1 MVMRQVLIRPEWQRR
16 PMCKRLL
23 PVVVCLGL
31 MACQP
36 DTPSGTVGK
45 TVDVETATSAH
56 QGGAISAAPV
66 VNAPV
71 VQTGI
76 DNGTKWPPARLTSG
90 KATIRCDAADAVD
103 DEGVAL
109 VDLEFFKVVDAL
121 TGCQSKDVIRLR
133 YSGEIGA
140 DFTALVE
147 RVANVAN
154 RMDIRQRI
162 LDIDSSGGRIEDAM
176 KAGDIIGESQWT
188 VRVREDAICHSAC
201 VLILAAGDMRMISGK
216 IGIHRMVRIE
226 SAATTRAELSQEL
239 RDVHAQMKQY
249 LERNGAAVAVA
260 DLMMTV
266 PNRKLRLLS
275 AVELK
280 EYGLD
285 GTNAAQDDLERI
297 KLTRRCGENFVR
309 RKDEFV
315 RAFDKQC
322 ARPGRGLQAISQCG
336 LALRPDFDFPDD
348 KCPADSPLAEY
359 DNASDSGRGSD

>member
-1 MVMRQVLIRPEWQRR
+1 MSKQWLPLAVL
-16 PMCKRLL
+16 LL
-23 PVVVCLGL
+23 LA
-31 MACQP
+31 ACQSKTP
-36 DTPSGTVGK
+36 DAAVAA
-45 TVDVETATSAH
+45 TVDIETATSA
-56 QGGAISAAPV
+56 QEGGAISAAPV
-66 VNAPV
+66 AAPP
-71 VQTGI
+71 VQTDI
-76 DNGTKWPPARLTSG
+76 DGGTKWPPAKLTSG
-90 KATIRCDAADAVD
+90 EAVIRCDADGTEKDA
-103 DEGVAL
+103 GIPL
-109 VDLEFFKVVDAL
+109 VDLEFFSVVDAVS
-121 TGCQSKDVIRLR
+121 GCQSKGVLRLN

-140 DFTALVE
+140 DFTALMD

-154 RMDIRQRI
+154 RMGIRQRI

-188 VRVREDAICHSAC
+188 LRIHKNAICHSAC

-226 SAATTRAELSQEL
+226 SAATSRAELSQEL
-239 RDVHAQMKQY
+239 RDVHSQMKQY

-275 AVELK
+275 ALELK

-297 KLTRRCGENFVR
+297 KLTRRCGEDFVARKDDFVR
-309 RKDEFV
+309 T
-315 RAFDKQC
+315 FDRQC
-322 ARPGRGLQAISQCG
+322 ARPGKALEAISACG
-336 LALRPDFDFPDD
+336 LALRPKFDFPDE

-359 DNASDSGRGSD
+359 DDADGSGRGFD